1 MELEQAVDV
10 WNLFKEYVDKK
21 QVELVAEK
29 YVDLLADHGV
39 DDQQMKELLGNDN
52 HLDEAIGYYLDE
64 DEQDTYDDE
73 DNEWGEEWV
82 GIVK

>member
-1 MELEQAVDV
+1 M
-10 WNLFKEYVDKK
+10 WTKK

-73 DNEWGEEWV
+73 DNEWGE
-82 GIVK
+82 

>member
-29 YVDLLADHGV
+29 YVDLLADHGI
-39 DDQQMKELLGNDN
+39 DDQQMKELIGNDN

-73 DNEWGEEWV
+73 DNEWGE
-82 GIVK
+82 

>member
-52 HLDEAIGYYLDE
+52 HLDEAISYYLGE

-73 DNEWGEEWV
+73 DNEWGE
-82 GIVK
+82 

>member
-1 MELEQAVDV
+1 MELDQAVDV

-29 YVDLLADHGV
+29 FVDLLADHGI

-52 HLDEAIGYYLDE
+52 HLDEAISYYLDE
-64 DEQDTYDDE
+64 DNEETYDDE
-73 DNEWGEEWV
+73 DNEWGE
-82 GIVK
+82 

>member
-21 QVELVAEK
+21 QVDLVAEK

-73 DNEWGEEWV
+73 DNEWGE
-82 GIVK
+82 

>member
-73 DNEWGEEWV
+73 DNEWGE
-82 GIVK
+82 

>member
-1 MELEQAVDV
+1 MDQAVDV

-29 YVDLLADHGV
+29 FVDLLADHGV

-52 HLDEAIGYYLDE
+52 HLDEAISYYLDE
-64 DEQDTYDDE
+64 DNEETYDDE
-73 DNEWGEEWV
+73 DNEWSE
-82 GIVK
+82 

>member
-1 MELEQAVDV
+1 MELDQAVDV

-29 YVDLLADHGV
+29 FVDLLADHGV

-52 HLDEAIGYYLDE
+52 HLDEAISYYLDE
-64 DEQDTYDDE
+64 DNEETYDDE
-73 DNEWGEEWV
+73 DNEWGE
-82 GIVK
+82 

>member
-21 QVELVAEK
+21 QVEIVAEK

-73 DNEWGEEWV
+73 DNEWGE
-82 GIVK
+82 

>member
-52 HLDEAIGYYLDE
+52 HLDEAISYYLDE

-73 DNEWGEEWV
+73 DNEWGE
-82 GIVK
+82 